1 MAFRKQQHRNAH
13 QLPAVA
19 PAAEPQHASSSSV
32 LSCYSSSSSQK
43 QALKV
48 IVRVRPPNSCIART
62 LPPLPPQHDL
72 PPSPLLATT
81 ITESTVT
88 IPKPYHDSAT
98 KSYSFDRVFGP
109 VASQADVF
117 AHVEPLL
124 CDVLAGRNVSVFAYG
139 QTGSGKT
146 HTMNAC
152 AGGRRE
158 HDGEAA
164 GITYRAVDWIF
175 DRIARGKL
183 VDARV
188 CVSFME
194 IYNDEVYDLLPRGGG
209 SSNNGSG
216 GGAVGELRKL
226 KVMTAGR
233 KVTVIGLDQ
242 AAVADATAFAK
253 LFEAALRQRSTAG
266 TKLNVS
272 SSRSHFLVQ
281 LTVSHVETPR
291 KPPPLTPTS
300 VSSAAS
306 SSNTASTPTSK
317 AAAAPPSP
325 PPPLP
330 PHASTS
336 RAAASASRE
345 LTSKLALI
353 DLAGSEDN
361 RFTGNQGDRFEES
374 RHINASLFAIRSV
387 VSALKE
393 ESNNS
398 NNNISS
404 SSNNKPIPYR
414 NSKITQLLSDSLGG
428 TASSLAVVCCSPEM
442 SDLLPTHNSLEFASH
457 CCLIRNNVVVNEVR
471 RRPAPALEGPAAGG
485 AADKKSL
492 RVNKENND
500 PSPSITS
507 ASSDRRVTLKEA
519 EILLRPLVEASIL
532 AERERELARAAQS
545 KHAQLTER
553 ILETMNNAPPSQLRQ
568 LKMIGPQRAGMI
580 VKARENG
587 KAFESVGDLQR
598 IGFSR
603 DLLGTVLQV
612 NFQTPIDFI

>member
-1 MAFRKQQHRNAH
+1 MASRKQQHRTGP
-13 QLPAVA
+13 QIPPVA
-19 PAAEPQHASSSSV
+19 PAAEPQHASSSS
-32 LSCYSSSSSQK
+32 SSSTSCSSQK

-48 IVRVRPPNSCIART
+48 IVRIRPPQSI
-62 LPPLPPQHDL
+62 PPQCDSSP
-72 PPSPLLATT
+72 PPSLATT

-98 KSYSFDRVFGP
+98 KSYAFDRVFGP
-109 VASQADVF
+109 AATQTDVF

-152 AGGRRE
+152 AGGRGD
-158 HDGEAA
+158 HSGAAA

-175 DRIARGKL
+175 DRIARDKL
-183 VDARV
+183 VDAKV
-188 CVSFME
+188 CASFME
-194 IYNDEVYDLLPRGGG
+194 IYNDEVYDLLPRGGS
-209 SSNNGSG
+209 SSNSSG
-216 GGAVGELRKL
+216 GGGAAGELRKL

-242 AAVADATAFAK
+242 AAVADSPAFAK

-281 LTVSHVETPR
+281 LTVTHVDTPQR
-291 KPPPLTPTS
+291 PPRLPSSSSSPAASLSNTTSTPSSKSALPPPS
-300 VSSAAS
+300 R
-306 SSNTASTPTSK
+306 ASTP
-317 AAAAPPSP
+317 
-325 PPPLP
+325 
-330 PHASTS
+330 
-336 RAAASASRE
+336 RSAVSALRE
-345 LTSKLALI
+345 LTSKLTLI

-393 ESNNS
+393 ESN
-398 NNNISS
+398 ISS
-404 SSNNKPIPYR
+404 SSNSNASNHKPIPYR

-442 SDLLPTHNSLEFASH
+442 SDLMPTHNSLEFASH

-471 RRPAPALEGPAAGG
+471 KRPSHASDGPAVG
-485 AADKKSL
+485 AAEKKAHRLS
-492 RVNKENND
+492 KENSD
-500 PSPSITS
+500 PSTTAISTTLK
-507 ASSDRRVTLKEA
+507 DRRVTLKEA

-532 AERERELARAAQS
+532 AERERELAQAAQS
-545 KHAQLTER
+545 THAQLTER

-587 KAFESVGDLQR
+587 RAFESVGDLQR

-612 NFQTPIDFI
+612 NFQTPLDFI

>member
-1 MAFRKQQHRNAH
+1 MASRKQQHH
-13 QLPAVA
+13 TGPQIPPVA
-19 PAAEPQHASSSSV
+19 PAAEPQHASSF
-32 LSCYSSSSSQK
+32 SSSSTSCSSQK

-48 IVRVRPPNSCIART
+48 IVRIRPPNPSTVRTFPSIA
-62 LPPLPPQHDL
+62 PQCDSSP
-72 PPSPLLATT
+72 PPSLATT

-109 VASQADVF
+109 AATQTDVF

-152 AGGRRE
+152 AGGRGD
-158 HDGEAA
+158 HSGGAA

-175 DRIARGKL
+175 DRISHDKL
-183 VDARV
+183 VDAKV
-188 CVSFME
+188 CASFME
-194 IYNDEVYDLLPRGGG
+194 IYNDEVYDLLPRGGS
-209 SSNNGSG
+209 SSNSSG
-216 GGAVGELRKL
+216 GGSAAGELRKL

-242 AAVADATAFAK
+242 AAVADSPAFAK

-281 LTVSHVETPR
+281 LTVTHVDTPQR
-291 KPPPLTPTS
+291 LPPLPS
-300 VSSAAS
+300 SSSASAAS
-306 SSNTASTPTSK
+306 LSNTTLTLSSK
-317 AAAAPPSP
+317 SALPPPSR
-325 PPPLP
+325 
-330 PHASTS
+330 ASNPRS
-336 RAAASASRE
+336 AASALRE
-345 LTSKLALI
+345 LTSKLTLI

-398 NNNISS
+398 SS
-404 SSNNKPIPYR
+404 SNSNASNNKPIPYR

-442 SDLLPTHNSLEFASH
+442 SDLMPTHNSLEFASH

-471 RRPAPALEGPAAGG
+471 KRPAHASEGPAAG
-485 AADKKSL
+485 AAEKKAQRLS
-492 RVNKENND
+492 KENSD
-500 PSPSITS
+500 PSTTATSTITN
-507 ASSDRRVTLKEA
+507 DRRVTLKEA

-532 AERERELARAAQS
+532 AERERELAQAAQS
-545 KHAQLTER
+545 IHAQLTER
-553 ILETMNNAPPSQLRQ
+553 ILETMNSAPPSQLRQ

-587 KAFESVGDLQR
+587 KAFESVSDLQR